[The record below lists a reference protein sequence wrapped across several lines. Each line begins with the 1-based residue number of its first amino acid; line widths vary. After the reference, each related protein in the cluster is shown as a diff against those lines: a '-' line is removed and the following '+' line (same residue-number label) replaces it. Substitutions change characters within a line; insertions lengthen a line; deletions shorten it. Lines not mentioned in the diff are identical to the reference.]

1 MGIERFAENVKECVK
16 ERLGEGY
23 SVTVRKVDKNNGVTY
38 TGLCVTKDDASV
50 SPVVYMN
57 GYYDTFKKGNTT
69 PADAADHV
77 ADICRRNRHTVN
89 MKHFLD
95 YKDVR
100 GRIIYKLINTNKN
113 RELLED
119 LPHMEFLDL
128 SIVFQCL
135 VENNEIGTATILI
148 HNAHLKLWGVSVEE
162 LYRVAEQNTPKL
174 RGYEIKSMKE
184 MLCEIM
190 QRNKADK
197 KSDCGVFMEDLESG
211 ISMYVLSNMHRI
223 DGATCILYPHLLKDF
238 SCALGSSFYIIPS
251 SVHEV
256 LLLPAENTGNC
267 EEFREI
273 IREVND
279 TQLMEEEI
287 LSYSLYH
294 YDAETDEVRIC
305 E

>member
-1 MGIERFAENVKECVK
+1 MEMESFAENVKECVK

-23 SVTVRKVDKNNGVTY
+23 SVTVRKVDKNNGVAY
-38 TGLCVTKDDASV
+38 TGLCVTKDDASM

-57 GYYDTFKKGNTT
+57 GYYDTYKKGNTT

-89 MKHFLD
+89 MKRFLD

-100 GRIIYKLINTNKN
+100 GSIVYKLINTDKN

-135 VENNEIGTATILI
+135 MENEEIGTATILI

-162 LYRVAEQNTPKL
+162 LYRAAEENTPKL

-190 QRNKADK
+190 QREKTDK

-211 ISMYVLSNMHRI
+211 IPMYVLSNRHKT
-223 DGATCILYPHLLKDF
+223 DGAVCILYPNLLKDF
-238 SCALGSSFYIIPS
+238 SYALGSGFYIIPS

-256 LLLPAENTGNC
+256 LLLPAENTDNR

-294 YDAETDEVRIC
+294 YDAEADEVRIC
-305 E
+305 D

>member
-1 MGIERFAENVKECVK
+1 MEIESFAENVKECVK
-16 ERLGEGY
+16 ERLGKGY

-38 TGLCVTKDDASV
+38 TGLCVTKDDASM

-57 GYYDTFKKGNTT
+57 VYYDTYKKGNTT
-69 PADAADHV
+69 PADAANHV

-89 MKHFLD
+89 MKRFLD

-100 GRIIYKLINTNKN
+100 SSIVYKLINTDKN

-135 VENNEIGTATILI
+135 VENEEIGTATILI

-162 LYRVAEQNTPKL
+162 LYRTAEENTPKL

-190 QRNKADK
+190 QR

-211 ISMYVLSNMHRI
+211 IPMYVLSNMHRI
-223 DGATCILYPHLLKDF
+223 DGAACILYQNLLKDF
-238 SCALGSSFYIIPS
+238 SYALGSVFYIIPS

-256 LLLPAENTGNC
+256 LLLPAENTDNC
-267 EEFREI
+267 EEFRKI

-294 YDAETDEVRIC
+294 YNAEADVVRIC

>member
-1 MGIERFAENVKECVK
+1 MEIESFAENVKECVK

-38 TGLCVTKDDASV
+38 TGLCVTKDDASM

-57 GYYDTFKKGNTT
+57 GYYDTYKKGNTT

-89 MKHFLD
+89 IKRFLD

-100 GRIIYKLINTNKN
+100 GSIVYKLINTDKN

-135 VENNEIGTATILI
+135 VENEEIGTATILI

-162 LYRVAEQNTPKL
+162 LYRAAEENTPKL

-190 QRNKADK
+190 QREKADK

-211 ISMYVLSNMHRI
+211 IPMYVLSNRHRT
-223 DGATCILYPHLLKDF
+223 DGAVCILYPNLLKDF
-238 SCALGSSFYIIPS
+238 SYTLGSVFYIIPS

-256 LLLPAENTGNC
+256 LLLPAENTDNC
-267 EEFREI
+267 EEFRKI

-287 LSYSLYH
+287 LSYSLYY
-294 YDAETDEVRIC
+294 YDAEADEVRIC
-305 E
+305 D